1 MDKQS
6 NKSTKED
13 RQSTAKKSLA
23 IGGVIVV
30 LVIAT
35 PFVFYSYKSFPEGS
49 NLWETSFFTLET
61 SFTDWYGYAWFMV
74 GKIVPLYLLLL
85 WFFTCRHWW
94 HWVIIVPIA
103 MYSFQIWGLI
113 RQSNG
118 RYDELEIY
126 YVIPLLLIIVP
137 FVYLTR
143 AKLFSK
149 VRGDDL
155 KSFEEELGTQKSI
168 WGQIKDLFR

>member
-1 MDKQS
+1 
-6 NKSTKED
+6 
-13 RQSTAKKSLA
+13 
-23 IGGVIVV
+23 
-30 LVIAT
+30 
-35 PFVFYSYKSFPEGS
+35 
-49 NLWETSFFTLET
+49 
-61 SFTDWYGYAWFMV
+61 
-74 GKIVPLYLLLL
+74 
-85 WFFTCRHWW
+85 
-94 HWVIIVPIA
+94 

-155 KSFEEELGTQKSI
+155 KSFEEELGTQKSV

>member
-1 MDKQS
+1 
-6 NKSTKED
+6 
-13 RQSTAKKSLA
+13 
-23 IGGVIVV
+23 
-30 LVIAT
+30 
-35 PFVFYSYKSFPEGS
+35 
-49 NLWETSFFTLET
+49 
-61 SFTDWYGYAWFMV
+61 
-74 GKIVPLYLLLL
+74 
-85 WFFTCRHWW
+85 
-94 HWVIIVPIA
+94 

-126 YVIPLLLIIVP
+126 YVIPLLIVIVP

-155 KSFEEELGTQKSI
+155 KSFNTCYNFKYLYHVHTLEVINVAQYVTS
-168 WGQIKDLFR
+168 